1 MRDVYIWQN
10 KKRKAT
16 DQDCTIRTARVQMF
30 SSCSAAFGCSLPPQC
45 ARIQPLPNTILTL
58 LTQTRFNGKLGYKSG
73 CSCPRGHLL
82 RVKLPSV
89 LLFVSLPTYPLKKI
103 KTIKQRRMAPN
114 QMVFTMSHI
123 VGIFIVC
130 NDDNI
135 RSYCTMLHL
144 GAILLILRRCNSVS
158 GSSPLLKKTF
168 ICGKTELFG
177 VYNAIWSW
185 SFKNS
190 IHVLIIC

>member
-1 MRDVYIWQN
+1 
-10 KKRKAT
+10 
-16 DQDCTIRTARVQMF
+16 MF
-30 SSCSAAFGCSLPPQC
+30 SSCSAAFGCSLPSQC
-45 ARIQPLPNTILTL
+45 ARIQPLPNTILTR
-58 LTQTRFNGKLGYKSG
+58 LTRTHFNGKLGYESG
-73 CSCPRGHLL
+73 CSCPWGHLL

-135 RSYCTMLHL
+135 RLNCTMLHL

-168 ICGKTELFG
+168 ICVKTELFG
-177 VYNAIWSW
+177 VYNAIWS
-185 SFKNS
+185 
-190 IHVLIIC
+190 